1 MKQFLTVL
9 KFELNNYFKN
19 KSFVLTTIVLMVL
32 AAGIIAL
39 PGLLMGRDDSSSV
52 SGGAESGAAAEETD
66 GTVALFDKNG
76 NISDPAAFGEAM
88 GMNIEWVICT
98 DSAQV
103 EDAVNEG
110 NAEAGFIVED
120 LLHYT
125 YVVENR
131 SMSDTLQ
138 SAFSQAAAMSWRAQ
152 TLTEEGLDPAEIE
165 SLYQVQP
172 QYETQILGKDSA
184 GSYAYTYMLI
194 MILYFLLIFYG
205 QMIATSVTSEKS
217 NRAIEIL
224 VTSVDSNSLIFG
236 KVLAGAIAGL
246 IQCVLILGSAVGT
259 YQIFR
264 ESWGGL
270 LDNVF
275 DIPVPVWAAFGVFGM
290 MGYLLYAF
298 CFGMLGA
305 LVSKTEDISKASM
318 PVLMIY
324 IISFFIAI
332 MGLNDS
338 NSLLVRAAS
347 FIPFTSSNG
356 MLIRI
361 SMGSV
366 EMWEIIVSGALLA
379 VFCVGAGILAAK
391 IFRFGTLMY
400 GNPIKFTTALK
411 KIHEK

>member
-9 KFELNNYFKN
+9 KFELNN
-19 KSFVLTTIVLMVL
+19 VLMVL

-411 KIHEK
+411 KIREK